1 MRRFRSILTAPVM
14 AAALALPLVLFGP
27 SGTAAAATDRLPDLG
42 MARFADLSIQKTSD
56 GKKLLRFSSFVVNV
70 GAGNFEVEGHR
81 ASGATTMSVHQ
92 HVFDD
97 AGGSRNVYTNAVAYF
112 AGDGHRHWH
121 VRNLERFRLIRLDN
135 GKLVG
140 TGAKHGFCFY
150 DNWNYGATTAAFY
163 TTASGACGA
172 SASDTGMTMGL
183 STDWGDKYGYTLPDQ
198 YIDITGL
205 TAGRYRLRGI
215 ADASNWFVE
224 SNDSN
229 NYTWVDLHISGTSV
243 SVVRW
248 GPQA

>member
-1 MRRFRSILTAPVM
+1 MRRFRSIITAPVM

-27 SGTAAAATDRLPDLG
+27 SGTAAAATDRLPDIG
-42 MARFADLSIQKTSD
+42 MARFADLTIQKTSD
-56 GKKLLRFSSFVVNV
+56 GRKLLRFSSFVVNV
-70 GAGNFEVEGHR
+70 GAGKFEVKGHR
-81 ASGATTMSVHQ
+81 ASGATTMSLTQ
-92 HVFDD
+92 RIFND
-97 AGGSRNVYTNAVAYF
+97 AGGYRDVSTSAIAYF
-112 AGDGHRHWH
+112 AGDGHSHWH

-163 TTASGACGA
+163 TIASGSCGS
-172 SASDTGMTMGL
+172 SANDTTMTMGL
-183 STDWGDKYGYTLPDQ
+183 SRGWGDEYGYRLPDQ

-205 TAGRYRLRGI
+205 TSGRYRLRGT

-229 NYTWVDLHISGTSV
+229 NYTWVDLKISGTSV